1 MGTEFHFVA
10 QAVFEFLIL
19 LSLSPIRIIMYYC
32 TLVLT
37 FPYLLVGKI
46 GKCGAGR
53 MVVGTG
59 SCYIVQIGLGL
70 TL

>member
-32 TLVLT
+32 TLVLS

-46 GKCGAGR
+46 GKWGR
-53 MVVGTG
+53 GMVFWTG

>member
-46 GKCGAGR
+46 GKWGGGGR
-53 MVVGTG
+53 W
-59 SCYIVQIGLGL
+59 
-70 TL
+70 